1 MNNRELYKDIMSGIQ
16 PSEQSVE
23 RIMDMTKESKKKFKL
38 APALA
43 LVACVAIVVTGVF
56 GGTAISAKVN
66 PVDITTE
73 KPPSK
78 NVFTITAYAGEG
90 DNRVSKE
97 LDDDNIVLMDY
108 RFTRK
113 YDKDGAIELHG
124 SGESSFSVTGENIK
138 SVTYS
143 CKNGEIDYMFD
154 YNKIIYLRSIG
165 KYYDVILPY
174 LDEYKHSRDEWEV
187 FKEHF
192 NNGEYNQY
200 FTNTE
205 KKSIDEYYQA
215 ELVYDDDENIIGVG
229 VITKETWDKVHDF
242 GELKEYTFENYMNV
256 NTEFHSVYWEPND
269 DDIDKLVRDMS
280 MGYDEIKH
288 DTFTVTVEF
297 NDGSTQSI
305 SYDLGFNKDGNL
317 VIEKL

>member
-1 MNNRELYKDIMSGIQ
+1 MNNKEFYKDIMSGVQ
-16 PSEQSVE
+16 PSESSVE

-43 LVACVAIVVTGVF
+43 LVACVAIIVTGVF
-56 GGTAISAKVN
+56 GGTAISAKLN
-66 PVDITTE
+66 PVDVTNTI
-73 KPPSK
+73 SSS
-78 NVFTITAYAGEG
+78 NNFFTITAYAGEG
-90 DNRVSKE
+90 DNRVGKK
-97 LDDDNIVLMDY
+97 LNDDNIVLMDY
-108 RFTRK
+108 HFSRK

-124 SGESSFSVTGENIK
+124 SGDSSFSVTGENIK
-138 SVTYS
+138 SVSYS
-143 CKNGEIDYMFD
+143 CKNGVLGYIID
-154 YNKIIYLRSIG
+154 YNKIVYLRSIG

-174 LDEYKHSRDEWEV
+174 LDEYKHSGDEWEV
-187 FKEHF
+187 FKEYF
-192 NNGEYNQY
+192 SKGEYDQY

-205 KKSIDEYYQA
+205 KKSIDDYYQA

-229 VITKETWDKVHDF
+229 VITNKTWDKVHDY

-256 NTEFHSVYWEPND
+256 NTEFHNVYWEPND
-269 DDIDKLVRDMS
+269 DDFDKLVKDMN

-288 DTFTVTVEF
+288 DTFTVTVKF